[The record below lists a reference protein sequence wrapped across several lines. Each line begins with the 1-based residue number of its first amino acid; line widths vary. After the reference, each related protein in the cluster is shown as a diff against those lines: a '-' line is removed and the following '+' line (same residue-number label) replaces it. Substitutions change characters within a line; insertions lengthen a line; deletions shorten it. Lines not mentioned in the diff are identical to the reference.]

1 MCFYSLLLLLF
12 ALLLFVRLVKFAVVV
27 AVAVGAP
34 ILYYNNSQDNSS
46 VAQAVDVK
54 IAIKMFTPKRE
65 GRSNMFS
72 PQNETQICYANC
84 KNRARQMGMLKGT
97 QTDTKCGGASCSL
110 LLAEADETRVELK
123 EVIQYHH
130 RYIRTIN
137 YDEIMK
143 FSLYFLIF
151 SLTHFMNLQ
160 FELERILSTQFA
172 EQNL

>member
-1 MCFYSLLLLLF
+1 MCFYSLLLF
-12 ALLLFVRLVKFAVVV
+12 ALLLFVRLVKFAVVA

-34 ILYYNNSQDNSS
+34 ISYYNNSQDNSS

-84 KNRARQMGMLKGT
+84 KNRATQMGMLKGT

-110 LLAEADETRVELK
+110 LLQRQMRLG
-123 EVIQYHH
+123 
-130 RYIRTIN
+130 
-137 YDEIMK
+137 
-143 FSLYFLIF
+143 S
-151 SLTHFMNLQ
+151 S
-160 FELERILSTQFA
+160 
-172 EQNL
+172 

>member
-54 IAIKMFTPKRE
+54 IAIKMFTPKE
-65 GRSNMFS
+65 DGGSNMFT

-110 LLAEADETRVELK
+110 
-123 EVIQYHH
+123 
-130 RYIRTIN
+130 
-137 YDEIMK
+137 
-143 FSLYFLIF
+143 FLQRQMRLG
-151 SLTHFMNLQ
+151 S
-160 FELERILSTQFA
+160 S
-172 EQNL
+172 